1 MQRENYTIK
10 SQSKNAMAMIMA
22 IMVIVIIGTIMA
34 LSMSMTVLTT
44 KRNLDMYLYEQVEIL
59 ADSAREYAMYKIGN
73 TPCVEDTFTITGQ
86 DDFYDIDIDI
96 KYIVPT
102 GCTADPTLNFAPNP
116 DDTDTELIHSAAVL
130 NITVAIDK
138 SKTNT
143 SEDIRFHKRYIENI
157 KP

>member
-10 SQSKNAMAMIMA
+10 HQSKNAMAMIMA
-22 IMVIVIIGTIMA
+22 IAVIVIIGTIMA
-34 LSMSMTVLTT
+34 LSMSMTALTT

-73 TPCVEDTFTITGQ
+73 TPCSQDDFNITGQ

-96 KYIVPT
+96 KYVTET
-102 GCTADPTLNFAPNP
+102 GTCTGAGSVFTTKT
-116 DDTDTELIHSAAVL
+116 DDALIHSAAVL
-130 NITVAIDK
+130 NITVSIDK

-143 SEDIRFHKRYIENI
+143 SEDIRFYKRYIENI